1 MSSVELTK
9 TEVVVNEDG
18 DHDRFAHYVEKDQ
31 ITEAIVLG
39 IPVIALCGKIWI
51 PSRDPD
57 KYPICP
63 TCKEILESFLSQ

>member
-1 MSSVELTK
+1 MSSIELTK